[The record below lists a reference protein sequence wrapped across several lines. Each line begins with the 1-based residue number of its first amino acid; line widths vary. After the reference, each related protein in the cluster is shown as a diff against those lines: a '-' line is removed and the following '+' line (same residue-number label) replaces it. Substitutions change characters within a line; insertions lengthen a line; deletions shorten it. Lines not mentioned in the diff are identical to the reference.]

1 MVRAVAAG
9 LWGLRAKV
17 VQDLACLGDVV
28 ALPIAPL
35 LRECPLSSL
44 TQACCNSLAIPPTVD
59 SPGVA
64 LAGRVLMMPPLPR
77 LCCIWQG

>member
-17 VQDLACLGDVV
+17 AQDLACLGDVV

-59 SPGVA
+59 PPGVA
-64 LAGRVLMMPPLPR
+64 LAGRVLMPPLPR
-77 LCCIWQG
+77 PCCIWQG

>member
-1 MVRAVAAG
+1 MAAG

-17 VQDLACLGDVV
+17 AQDLACLGDVV

-35 LRECPLSSL
+35 LLCLLRERPLSSL

-64 LAGRVLMMPPLPR
+64 LAGRVLMPPLLRP
-77 LCCIWQG
+77 CCIWQG